1 MFYLSVEIGEW
12 PRQWMHV
19 VVIDERQYHVVVV
32 AVDQYWYDHHYHHPH
47 CRTLLVVGSVRLV
60 VMWSE
65 YQPGSK

>member
-32 AVDQYWYDHHYHHPH
+32 AVDQYWYDPPPPH
-47 CRTLLVVGSVRLV
+47 CRTRRVVGWMRV
-60 VMWSE
+60 VVLWPE
-65 YQPGSK
+65 